1 MEVFKIKNRKVE
13 IVEPLPFYL
22 EKNSNGEVE
31 LIDSETFNNLLIK
44 NQNIIIAIDPNYFQN
59 FVIISNYI
67 NSKKNNT
74 QKLFSIIHKV
84 ENEKELYEYTGLLK
98 KQIHTYELIVFHS
111 ISMIS
116 SLLISDLKIFNEIY
130 ESFDNSGI
138 FNSKWENEV
147 SNKLTN
153 IGNRLWLWDLM
164 YSIDKMEE
172 GIVNSLYKLTYT
184 TKKSFSKL
192 NSLITSQ
199 LSNIDSPIN
208 YNNLI
213 IGIQTY
219 RIYKI
224 NQHT

>member
-1 MEVFKIKNRKVE
+1 MKVFNIKNVNME
-13 IVEPLPFYL
+13 IIDPLPFYL
-22 EKNSNGEVE
+22 ERNSNGEVE

-44 NQNIIIAIDPNYFQN
+44 NQNIILAIDPKYFQN

-67 NSKKNNT
+67 NNKKNNT
-74 QKLFSIIHKV
+74 QKLFSTIHKV
-84 ENEKELYEYTGLLK
+84 ENEKELFEYTGLLK

-116 SLLISDLKIFNEIY
+116 SLLNSDLKIFNEIY
-130 ESFDNSGI
+130 NSFGNSGI

-172 GIVNSLYKLTYT
+172 EIVNSLYKLTYT
-184 TKKSFSKL
+184 TQKSFSKF
-192 NSLITSQ
+192 NSSITSQ
-199 LSNIDSPIN
+199 LSNIGSPIN
-208 YNNLI
+208 FNNLL